1 MSKKIPL
8 TQNQYAIVDDDDYE
22 YLLKWLWQAQWNED
36 TKSFYAVSK
45 DNGKRIAMSRT
56 VMKTPVGLEC
66 DHINRNTLD
75 NRKENL
81 RNITHS
87 LNMLNANSR
96 SSTGQRGVSKVRGK
110 YRARIIVNK
119 KYIHLGLF
127 EKLEDAVLAYKE
139 ELSKHISV
147 F

>member
-1 MSKKIPL
+1 
-8 TQNQYAIVDDDDYE
+8 
-22 YLLKWLWQAQWNED
+22 
-36 TKSFYAVSK
+36 
-45 DNGKRIAMSRT
+45 MSRT